1 MRQIFSAIDKDGG
14 DNLNLAELMK
24 VMEMKLNQPM
34 SQAEI
39 ARAFAMLQDE
49 KTSKISLAELRKVAQ
64 EVGEDLDDEELLQM
78 MKGAS
83 ATSLRDSIDFQQ

>member
-1 MRQIFSAIDKDGG
+1 
-14 DNLNLAELMK
+14 MK

-39 ARAFAMLQDE
+39 TRAFSMLQDE
-49 KTSKISLAELRKVAQ
+49 KTSKISLADLRKVAK

-78 MKGAS
+78 MKGAG
-83 ATSLRDSIDFQQ
+83 ATSIGDSIDFQQFASIVSE

>member
-1 MRQIFSAIDKDGG
+1 
-14 DNLNLAELMK
+14 
-24 VMEMKLNQPM
+24 M

-83 ATSLRDSIDFQQ
+83 ATSLRDSIDFQQFASIVSE